1 MAADHRDIKA
11 LFRRHGC
18 TEIRKIG
25 EGSFGKA
32 ILVQD
37 DEGSRIVCKMVDIRG
52 ASNAGNKKEIED
64 AVAEG
69 KLLAKLKHPFIVRY
83 RDSFIDSDWLC
94 ILMDYAEGGDLGR
107 RIEQA
112 RKFRANFTED
122 QIVKWFTQTI
132 MALQYLHGQ
141 HILHRDLKP
150 GNLFIAQNGS
160 IKVGDF
166 GIAKVLDCTVAMAR
180 TQIGTPYYLSP
191 ELCQERPYAWG
202 SDIWAM
208 GCILYE
214 MCALKVPFDAANIS
228 GLVSKI
234 VRGPLPTLPSS
245 YSSFLRELCLQMLNR
260 QASARPG
267 CDEILQRREVQAIVQ
282 QIKDSSQKSNET
294 DILGARVA
302 ASTPPAEPR
311 QGGPFAAFAGQYK
324 VNDAVEYDSVAH
336 KSWLPAVVT
345 DVDGAGYITIDLK
358 PNTWLSKLDQSNRVR
373 PRGGPSGGGGQP
385 QPAAAAGAA
394 LLAPPQ
400 CGTPKRRRSPR
411 SQSPVPGAGPDAPG
425 SRRGSPQQRAPGRES
440 SPVPPAVGGAE
451 ADRGGTPHVFGMYK
465 VNDLVEYFS
474 TSFCDWL
481 PATVVKVDID
491 GRIMI
496 DLKPNT
502 WIPVFELVKKV
513 RPRRGQQAAVP
524 SSRALSPAPVFQRS
538 PSCGGLEGLF
548 HGAARTPS
556 CDPAPRRAFS
566 REPPGRGVGWA
577 PPGGGGRCSAAGG
590 TPRMRPPGLPGVR
603 RNSPLHVGG
612 RNIAGI

>member
-1 MAADHRDIKA
+1 
-11 LFRRHGC
+11 
-18 TEIRKIG
+18 
-25 EGSFGKA
+25 
-32 ILVQD
+32 VQD
-37 DEGSRIVCKMVDIRG
+37 DGGSKLVCKMVDTRG

-94 ILMDYAEGGDLGR
+94 ILMDFAEGGDLGK

-112 RKFRANFTED
+112 RKFRSNFTED

-234 VRGPLPTLPSS
+234 VRGPLPMLPVA
-245 YSSFLRELCLQMLNR
+245 YSAFLRELCLQMLNR
-260 QASARPG
+260 QASARPS
-267 CDEILQRREVQAIVQ
+267 CDEILQRGQVQAVVQ
-282 QIKDSSQKSNET
+282 QLKETSQQSNET

-302 ASTPPAEPR
+302 APVQAAEIRP
-311 QGGPFAAFAGQYK
+311 GGPYVAFAGQYK
-324 VNDAVEYDSVAH
+324 VDDAVEYDSVAH

-345 DVDGAGYITIDLK
+345 DVDGGGYITIDLK
-358 PNTWLSKLDQSNRVR
+358 PNTWLCKLDQANRVR
-373 PRGGPSGGGGQP
+373 PRGGDCGGGPP
-385 QPAAAAGAA
+385 QPSVPAGAA
-394 LLAPPQ
+394 LAPPQ
-400 CGTPKRRRSPR
+400 CSTPKRRRSPR
-411 SQSPVPGAGPDAPG
+411 SQSPGCGPGVPS
-425 SRRGSPQQRAPGRES
+425 SRRGSPQRAPGREA
-440 SPVPPAVGGAE
+440 SPVPPASGGNE

-481 PATVVKVDID
+481 PATVVKVDAE

-513 RPRRGQQAAVP
+513 RPRRPPAGQQAAVP
-524 SSRALSPAPVFQRS
+524 SSRAWSPAPVFQRS

-548 HGAARTPS
+548 HGAARAPS

-566 REPPGRGVGWA
+566 REPPARGVGWA
-577 PPGGGGRCSAAGG
+577 PPGGGRCMAAVGG

-603 RNSPLHVGG
+603 RNSPLSVGG